1 MLGLNSRQSN
11 DCLLIELLANC
22 RLGRAMSFIIINLSV
37 ILNDSDD
44 VFEVYSRHISFAKP
58 QNRPELVTNS
68 EVLNIF

>member
-11 DCLLIELLANC
+11 DCLLVELLANC

-37 ILNDSDD
+37 VLNDSDD
-44 VFEVYSRHISFAKP
+44 VCEVYSRDICFSSP
-58 QNRPELVTNS
+58 QNRPKLVRNS